1 MALEPQGVEIPC
13 PGALGRRRDAPR
25 VDTLVAG
32 SPAGMAAGGRDG
44 PRFVGRQPYV
54 PGLGVAVAGHAISI
68 DYHWT
73 VYGSYTLRWTL
84 ASATLL
90 LGLSAAVGLG
100 LAPDARWKAPHREG
114 T

>member
-1 MALEPQGVEIPC
+1 M
-13 PGALGRRRDAPR
+13 
-25 VDTLVAG
+25 
-32 SPAGMAAGGRDG
+32 
-44 PRFVGRQPYV
+44 
-54 PGLGVAVAGHAISI
+54 AVAGHAISI